1 MLRLLQLI
9 SGQVSQMKRT
19 LSLTAKIL
27 ILISVPV
34 VFELGFVFFIVHL
47 QGEAEK
53 EAQAAFRAR
62 QLSNSLNQLV
72 SSIFE
77 VWNVVTNNRKR
88 WLHQGFLDQRYKT
101 MFPKLRAQYAE
112 LVKMTSDR
120 PDLQP
125 MIRKSL
131 QNLNEAET
139 ILDEAVADLKAG
151 RMDKLLDDYDHK
163 TEHIRELYKGLI
175 TEEMSIVASHEKALA
190 DADSDRQADFRQR
203 ILRLSLLVMV
213 LNILASFF
221 LAVYLLREITS
232 RLSVI
237 STNAKRFASGKELQ
251 PALTGTDEIAELD
264 KAFRRMARDVE
275 NTANQ
280 RQELVNMLTHD
291 LRSPLTTIQGFFDLL
306 STGAFG
312 ELNSEGEKFVK
323 LAERNSSVMMLLI
336 NDLLDIEKIK
346 SGLMSLDTDDV
357 PVESLFADVR
367 ENTSTWI
374 NQHGMQLVMEDTDFV
389 VHVDAEKINRVLFN
403 LVSNAVRYSR
413 AGDKITLSAV
423 RHNNDVEIRV
433 CDQGSGIPEDKLDT
447 IFDRFQQVK
456 GDSKPPEGAKGSG
469 LGLSICRSIVQL
481 HNGKIWATSQLGK
494 GSTFHFTIP
503 GVFARSAE
511 LAKL

>member
-1 MLRLLQLI
+1 
-9 SGQVSQMKRT
+9 MKRT
-19 LSLTAKIL
+19 LTLTAKIL

-47 QGEAEK
+47 QSEAERD
-53 EAQAAFRAR
+53 AQTALKAR

-88 WLHQGFLDQRYKT
+88 WLNQGFLDQRYKT
-101 MFPKLRAQYAE
+101 MFPKLREQYAD

-151 RMDKLLDDYDHK
+151 RMDKLLHDYDNK
-163 TEHIRELYKGLI
+163 TEHIRDLYKGLI
-175 TEEMSIVASHEKALA
+175 TEELAIVASHEKALA
-190 DADSDRQADFRQR
+190 DAEGARQTEFRQR
-203 ILRLSLLVMV
+203 ILRLSLLVMA
-213 LNILASFF
+213 LNVLASFF
-221 LAVYLLREITS
+221 LAIYLFREITS
-232 RLSVI
+232 RLAVI
-237 STNAKRFASGKELQ
+237 SVNAKRFASGKELQ

-264 KAFRRMARDVE
+264 KAFRRMAKDVE

-312 ELNSEGEKFVK
+312 ELNQEGEKFVK

-346 SGLMSLDTDDV
+346 SGLMTLNTDDV
-357 PVESLFADVR
+357 EVESLFDEVR
-367 ENTSTWI
+367 ENTATWI
-374 NQHGMQLVMEDTDFV
+374 AQHDMQLVIEDTSFV

-413 AGDKITLSAV
+413 SGNKITISAH
-423 RHNNDVEIRV
+423 RHNNDVEIQV
-433 CDQGSGIPEDKLDT
+433 ADQGTGIPADKLET
-447 IFDRFQQVK
+447 IFDRFQQ
-456 GDSKPPEGAKGSG
+456 GSEGAKGSG
-469 LGLSICRSIVQL
+469 LGLSICRSIVHL
-481 HNGKIWATSQLGK
+481 HNGKIWVTSHVGK

-503 GVFARSAE
+503 GVFARSEE

>member
-1 MLRLLQLI
+1 
-9 SGQVSQMKRT
+9 MKRT

-47 QGEAEK
+47 QNEAEK
-53 EAQAAFRAR
+53 DAQAALKAR

-88 WLHQGFLDQRYKT
+88 WLNQGFLDQRYKT
-101 MFPKLRAQYAE
+101 LFPKLRVQYAE

-131 QNLNEAET
+131 QNLNEAEM
-139 ILDEAVADLKAG
+139 ILDEAVADLRAG
-151 RMDKLLDDYDHK
+151 RMDKLLHDYDNK
-163 TEHIRELYKGLI
+163 TSHIRELYKGLI
-175 TEEMSIVASHEKALA
+175 TEELAIVASHEKALA
-190 DADSDRQADFRQR
+190 DSGGDRQAEFRQR
-203 ILRLSLLVMV
+203 ILRVSLLVMA
-213 LNILASFF
+213 LNVLASFF
-221 LAVYLLREITS
+221 LAFYLFKEIAS

-237 STNAKRFASGKELQ
+237 SVNAKRFASGKELQ

-264 KAFRRMARDVE
+264 QAFRRMAKDVE

-312 ELNSEGEKFVK
+312 ELNKEGEKFVK

-346 SGLMSLDTDDV
+346 SGLMTLNTDDV
-357 PVESLFADVR
+357 EVQALFQDVR
-367 ENTSTWI
+367 DNTATWI
-374 NQHGMQLVMEDTDFV
+374 SQHGMELVIEDTDFV
-389 VHVDAEKINRVLFN
+389 VHADAEKINRVLFN

-413 AGDKITLSAV
+413 SGDKITLAAQRRS
-423 RHNNDVEIRV
+423 NNVEITV
-433 CDQGSGIPEDKLDT
+433 TDQGTGIPADKLET

-456 GDSKPPEGAKGSG
+456 GDSKGSEGAKGSG
-469 LGLSICRSIVQL
+469 LGLSICRSIIQL
-481 HNGKIWATSQLGK
+481 HNGKIWVTSEVDK
-494 GSTFHFTIP
+494 GSTFHFTVP
-503 GVFARSAE
+503 GVFARSEE
-511 LAKL
+511 LARL

>member
-1 MLRLLQLI
+1 
-9 SGQVSQMKRT
+9 MKRT
-19 LSLTAKIL
+19 LTLTAKIL

-47 QGEAEK
+47 QNEAER
-53 EAQAAFRAR
+53 EAHTALKAR

-88 WLHQGFLDQRYKT
+88 WLNQGFLDQRYKT
-101 MFPKLRAQYAE
+101 MFPKLREQYAD
-112 LVKMTSDR
+112 LVKMTADR

-151 RMDKLLDDYDHK
+151 RMDKLLHDYDNK
-163 TEHIRELYKGLI
+163 TEHIRDLYKGLI
-175 TEEMSIVASHEKALA
+175 TEELAIVASHEKALA
-190 DADSDRQADFRQR
+190 DAEGARQTEFRQR
-203 ILRLSLLVMV
+203 ILRLSLLVMA
-213 LNILASFF
+213 LNVLASFF
-221 LAVYLLREITS
+221 LAIYLFREITS

-237 STNAKRFASGKELQ
+237 SANAKRFASGKELQ

-264 KAFRRMARDVE
+264 KAFRRMAKDVE

-312 ELNSEGEKFVK
+312 ELNQEGEKFVK

-346 SGLMSLDTDDV
+346 SGLMTLNTDDV
-357 PVESLFADVR
+357 EVESLFEEVR
-367 ENTSTWI
+367 ENTATWI
-374 NQHGMQLVMEDTDFV
+374 AQHGMQLVIEDTSFV

-413 AGDKITLSAV
+413 SGNKITISAH
-423 RHNNDVEIRV
+423 RHDNDVEIQV
-433 CDQGSGIPEDKLDT
+433 ADQGTGIPADKLET
-447 IFDRFQQVK
+447 IFDRFQQ
-456 GDSKPPEGAKGSG
+456 GSEGAKGSG

-481 HNGKIWATSQLGK
+481 HNGKIWVTSEVDK

-503 GVFARSAE
+503 GVFARSEE